1 MSYEKRR
8 ILHEKK
14 CDYNIKNHQTLERA
28 KEIIVYLRQVKNIME
43 KELCKIFYFNPVD
56 YDNRGRRKS
65 DGKTFRDVVKEFEY
79 DFHDTYS
86 TEYALNLYAN
96 SLTMALLAKSKDAA
110 PFLIYGMDL
119 TQGKS
124 FDAIQD
130 PYVNHEMEKHSANI
144 YVYGIDSAFMTEFDE
159 YGCPVL
165 NEDSDIFPLTL
176 LVDDTMRDNEV
187 RLAVPT
193 TDDGD
198 ETEDVIIDV
207 PKFEYA

>member
-1 MSYEKRR
+1 
-8 ILHEKK
+8 
-14 CDYNIKNHQTLERA
+14 
-28 KEIIVYLRQVKNIME
+28 ME
-43 KELCKIFYFNPVD
+43 KELYKTYYFNPAD

-65 DGKTFRDVVKEFEY
+65 DGRTFRDVVKEFEY

-96 SLTMALLAKSKDAA
+96 SRTMALLANSKDAA
-110 PFLIYGMDL
+110 PFLMYGMDL

-130 PYVNHEMEKHSANI
+130 PYVNHETEKHSANI

-165 NEDSDIFPLTL
+165 DEDSDIYPLTL
-176 LVDDTMRDNEV
+176 LVDNTMRDNEV

-193 TDDGD
+193 MDDGD

-207 PKFEYA
+207 PNFEFA

>member
-1 MSYEKRR
+1 M
-8 ILHEKK
+8 
-14 CDYNIKNHQTLERA
+14 
-28 KEIIVYLRQVKNIME
+28 ME
-43 KELCKIFYFNPVD
+43 KELYKTYYFDPAD
-56 YDNRGRRKS
+56 YDDRGRRKS

-79 DFHDTYS
+79 DFHDTFS

-124 FDAIQD
+124 FDAVQD
-130 PYVNHEMEKHSANI
+130 PFVNHEMEKYSPNI

-159 YGCPVL
+159 YGYPVL
-165 NEDSDIFPLTL
+165 DEHSDIYPLTL
-176 LVDDTMRDNEV
+176 LVDNTMRNNEV

-193 TDDGD
+193 MDDED
-198 ETEDVIIDV
+198 ETEDVTIDV
-207 PKFEYA
+207 PQFEYA

>member
-1 MSYEKRR
+1 M
-8 ILHEKK
+8 
-14 CDYNIKNHQTLERA
+14 
-28 KEIIVYLRQVKNIME
+28 ME
-43 KELCKIFYFNPVD
+43 KELYKTYYFNPAD

-65 DGKTFRDVVKEFEY
+65 DGMSFRDVVKEFEY

-96 SLTMALLAKSKDAA
+96 SRTMALLAKSKDAA

-124 FDAIQD
+124 FDAVQD
-130 PYVNHEMEKHSANI
+130 PYVNHEIEKHSANI

>member
-1 MSYEKRR
+1 MKQIY
-8 ILHEKK
+8 
-14 CDYNIKNHQTLERA
+14 QF
-28 KEIIVYLRQVKNIME
+28 IME
-43 KELCKIFYFNPVD
+43 KELYKTYNFAPAD

-65 DGKTFRDVVKEFEY
+65 DGMTFRDVVKEFEY

-96 SLTMALLAKSKDAA
+96 SLTMALLAKSNDAA
-110 PFLIYGMDL
+110 PFLVYGMDL

-130 PYVNHEMEKHSANI
+130 PFVNHEMEKYSPNI

-159 YGCPVL
+159 YGYPVL
-165 NEDSDIFPLTL
+165 DEDSDIFPLTL
-176 LVDDTMRDNEV
+176 LVDNTMRDDEV

-193 TDDGD
+193 KDDGD

>member
-1 MSYEKRR
+1 M
-8 ILHEKK
+8 
-14 CDYNIKNHQTLERA
+14 
-28 KEIIVYLRQVKNIME
+28 ME
-43 KELCKIFYFNPVD
+43 KELYKIYYFDPAD

-96 SLTMALLAKSKDAA
+96 SLTMALLAKSNDAA

-124 FDAIQD
+124 FDAVQD
-130 PYVNHEMEKHSANI
+130 PFVNHEMEKYSPNI

-159 YGCPVL
+159 YGYPVL
-165 NEDSDIFPLTL
+165 DEKSDIYPLTL
-176 LVDDTMRDNEV
+176 LVDNTMRDSEV

-193 TDDGD
+193 MDDGD
-198 ETEDVIIDV
+198 ETVDVMIDV
-207 PKFEYA
+207 PQFEYA

>member
-1 MSYEKRR
+1 
-8 ILHEKK
+8 
-14 CDYNIKNHQTLERA
+14 
-28 KEIIVYLRQVKNIME
+28 ME
-43 KELCKIFYFNPVD
+43 KELYKIYHFNPAD
-56 YDNRGRRKS
+56 YDNNGRRKS

-86 TEYALNLYAN
+86 AEYALNLYAN
-96 SLTMALLAKSKDAA
+96 SMTMALLAKSNNAA

-130 PYVNHEMEKHSANI
+130 PYVNHEMEKYSSNI

-159 YGCPVL
+159 YGYPIL
-165 NEDSDIFPLTL
+165 DEDSDIFPITL
-176 LVDDTMRDNEV
+176 LVDSTMRNNEV

-193 TDDGD
+193 MDDDD
-198 ETEDVIIDV
+198 ETEDVIIDI

>member
-1 MSYEKRR
+1 M
-8 ILHEKK
+8 
-14 CDYNIKNHQTLERA
+14 
-28 KEIIVYLRQVKNIME
+28 ME
-43 KELCKIFYFNPVD
+43 KELYKTYYFDPAD
-56 YDNRGRRKS
+56 YDDRGRRKS

-124 FDAIQD
+124 FDAVQD
-130 PYVNHEMEKHSANI
+130 PFVNHEMEKYSPNI

-159 YGCPVL
+159 YGYPVL
-165 NEDSDIFPLTL
+165 DEHSDIYPLTL
-176 LVDDTMRDNEV
+176 LVDNTMRNNEV

-193 TDDGD
+193 MDDED
-198 ETEDVIIDV
+198 ETEDVTIDV
-207 PKFEYA
+207 PQFEYA

>member
-1 MSYEKRR
+1 MCVKTCKFSVCIFVISILQKRN
-8 ILHEKK
+8 ILSLKQI
-14 CDYNIKNHQTLERA
+14 YQFT
-28 KEIIVYLRQVKNIME
+28 ME
-43 KELCKIFYFNPVD
+43 KELSKKYYYYPSDFD
-56 YDNRGRRKS
+56 TLGRRKS
-65 DGKTFRDVVKEFEY
+65 DGMTFRGVIKEFEY
-79 DFHDTYS
+79 DFHETYS

-96 SLTMALLAKSKDAA
+96 SLTMALLAKSNDAA

-130 PYVNHEMEKHSANI
+130 PYVNHEMEKYSPNI

-159 YGCPVL
+159 YGYPVL
-165 NEDSDIFPLTL
+165 NEDSRIFPLTL
-176 LVDDTMRDNEV
+176 LVDNTMRDDEV

-193 TDDGD
+193 IDDGD

-207 PKFEYA
+207 PKYEYA

>member
-1 MSYEKRR
+1 M
-8 ILHEKK
+8 
-14 CDYNIKNHQTLERA
+14 
-28 KEIIVYLRQVKNIME
+28 ME
-43 KELCKIFYFNPVD
+43 KEIYKTYYFDPAD
-56 YDNRGRRKS
+56 YDDRGRRKS

-79 DFHDTYS
+79 DFHDTFS

-124 FDAIQD
+124 FDALQD
-130 PYVNHEMEKHSANI
+130 PFVNHEMEKYSPNI

-159 YGCPVL
+159 YGYPVL
-165 NEDSDIFPLTL
+165 DENCDIYPLTL
-176 LVDDTMRDNEV
+176 LVDNTMRDNEV

-193 TDDGD
+193 MDDGD
-198 ETEDVIIDV
+198 ETEDVTIDV
-207 PKFEYA
+207 PQFEYA

>member
-1 MSYEKRR
+1 M
-8 ILHEKK
+8 
-14 CDYNIKNHQTLERA
+14 
-28 KEIIVYLRQVKNIME
+28 ME
-43 KELCKIFYFNPVD
+43 KELYKTYYFDPAD
-56 YDNRGRRKS
+56 YDDRGRRKS
-65 DGKTFRDVVKEFEY
+65 DGKVFRDVVKEFEY

-124 FDAIQD
+124 FDAVQD
-130 PYVNHEMEKHSANI
+130 PFVNHEMEKYSPNI

-159 YGCPVL
+159 YGYPVL
-165 NEDSDIFPLTL
+165 DEDSDIYPLTL
-176 LVDDTMRDNEV
+176 LVDNTMRDNEV

-193 TDDGD
+193 MDDGD
-198 ETEDVIIDV
+198 ETEDVTIDV
-207 PKFEYA
+207 PQFEYA

>member
-1 MSYEKRR
+1 M
-8 ILHEKK
+8 
-14 CDYNIKNHQTLERA
+14 
-28 KEIIVYLRQVKNIME
+28 ME
-43 KELCKIFYFNPVD
+43 KEIYKTYYFDPAD

-79 DFHDTYS
+79 DFHDTFS

-124 FDAIQD
+124 FDAVQD
-130 PYVNHEMEKHSANI
+130 PFVNHEMEKYSPNI

-159 YGCPVL
+159 YGYPVL
-165 NEDSDIFPLTL
+165 DEHSDIYPLTL
-176 LVDDTMRDNEV
+176 LVDNTMRDNEV

-193 TDDGD
+193 MDDGD
-198 ETEDVIIDV
+198 ETEDVTIDV
-207 PKFEYA
+207 PQFEYA

>member
-1 MSYEKRR
+1 
-8 ILHEKK
+8 
-14 CDYNIKNHQTLERA
+14 
-28 KEIIVYLRQVKNIME
+28 ME
-43 KELCKIFYFNPVD
+43 KELYKTYYFNPAD

-79 DFHDTYS
+79 DFHDSYS

-110 PFLIYGMDL
+110 PFLMYGMDL

-130 PYVNHEMEKHSANI
+130 PFINHEMEKHSANI

-159 YGCPVL
+159 YGYPVL
-165 NEDSDIFPLTL
+165 TEDSDIYPLTL
-176 LVDDTMRDNEV
+176 LVDNTMRDYEV

-193 TDDGD
+193 MDGGD
-198 ETEDVIIDV
+198 ETEDVTIDV
-207 PKFEYA
+207 PQFEYA

>member
-1 MSYEKRR
+1 
-8 ILHEKK
+8 
-14 CDYNIKNHQTLERA
+14 
-28 KEIIVYLRQVKNIME
+28 ME
-43 KELCKIFYFNPVD
+43 KELYKTYYFVPTD

-65 DGKTFRDVVKEFEY
+65 DGMTFRDVVKAFEY
-79 DFHDTYS
+79 DFHETYN

-96 SLTMALLAKSKDAA
+96 ARTMELLAKSNDAA
-110 PFLIYGMDL
+110 PFLVYGMDL

-130 PYVNHEMEKHSANI
+130 PYANHEMEKYSPNI

-159 YGCPVL
+159 YGYPVL
-165 NEDSDIFPLTL
+165 NEDSGIFPLTL
-176 LVDDTMRDNEV
+176 LVDNTMRDNEV

-193 TDDGD
+193 MDDGD